1 MPIRMPAVLSISMS
15 MPTRMYVH
23 MPVWLMHAYMHAS
36 TYLYT
41 QVRYADGNEYWQP
54 ESVLSRTD

>member
-1 MPIRMPAVLSISMS
+1 